1 MCRRELKNDMEVEQG
16 KGQKRKSLPLLTVA
30 SGSDGTARSTTHVDT
45 LQLDVSEVRTNN
57 NVGLPVAL
65 FGFLPQSLAHASR
78 EKNLTCMESKIKF
91 ICKTFLGIGVTFR
104 DESNYGN

>member
-45 LQLDVSEVRTNN
+45 LQLDVSEVRASN
-57 NVGLPVAL
+57 NVGLPVAFWFSSTIL
-65 FGFLPQSLAHASR
+65 APQAEKKISHA
-78 EKNLTCMESKIKF
+78 
-91 ICKTFLGIGVTFR
+91 
-104 DESNYGN
+104 

>member
-1 MCRRELKNDMEVEQG
+1 
-16 KGQKRKSLPLLTVA
+16 
-30 SGSDGTARSTTHVDT
+30 
-45 LQLDVSEVRTNN
+45 
-57 NVGLPVAL
+57 L